1 MKDLYQWLR
10 ATGMYPKKGT
20 IQPGSDAD
28 FTIWRS
34 DSARKPMT
42 IKQEDLHHG
51 ADYTPYEG
59 MEVLDWPRLVVLRG
73 EVVYDGQTNKVLN
86 KPGSGQWIKRGL
98 STLP

>member
-1 MKDLYQWLR
+1 VLT
-10 ATGMYPKKGT
+10 AGMYPKKGT

-34 DSARKPMT
+34 DSARRPMK
-42 IKQEDLHHG
+42 IEQKNLHHG

-59 MEVLDWPRLVVLRG
+59 MEVLDWPRLVILRG
-73 EVVYDGQTNKVLN
+73 EVVYDGETNKILN
-86 KPGSGQWIKRGL
+86 QPGSGQWIKRGL